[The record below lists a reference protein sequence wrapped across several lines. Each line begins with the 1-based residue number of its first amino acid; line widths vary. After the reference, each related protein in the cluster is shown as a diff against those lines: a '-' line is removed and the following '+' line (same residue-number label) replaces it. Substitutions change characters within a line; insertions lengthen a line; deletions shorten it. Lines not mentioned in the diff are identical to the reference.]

1 MTVSINITP
10 ELAQRLNTLV
20 EEKCYATQ
28 EEALE
33 DAVRFL
39 IALKGK
45 LYARNEIRAILS
57 RYLTLPSDEILADV
71 KREEEL

>member
-20 EEKCYATQ
+20 EEKGYATQ
-28 EEALE
+28 EAALE

-57 RYLTLPSDEILADV
+57 RYITLPSDEILADIQQ
-71 KREEEL
+71 EEEL